1 MATTCTQIYVVRIWY
16 EPTPEGEVWRA
27 SVSQGEERHY
37 FAEPSALTAF
47 LQQQM
52 EESRVEAPE

>member
-1 MATTCTQIYVVRIWY
+1 MAATSTQVYVVRIWY

-37 FAEPSALTAF
+37 FADPQALAAF
-47 LQQQM
+47 LQQEVQTER
-52 EESRVEAPE
+52 EEQ

>member
-1 MATTCTQIYVVRIWY
+1 MVRIWY

-37 FAEPSALTAF
+37 FAEPSALRAF
-47 LQQQM
+47 LQQEM
-52 EESRVEAPE
+52 EEDGAEAPQ